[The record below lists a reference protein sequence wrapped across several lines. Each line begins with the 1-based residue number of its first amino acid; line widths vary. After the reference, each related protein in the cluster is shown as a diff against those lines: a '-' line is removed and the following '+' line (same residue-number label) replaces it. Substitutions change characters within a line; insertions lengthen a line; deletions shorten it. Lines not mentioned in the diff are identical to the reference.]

1 MHTLHTHDP
10 SALKCLLTEDLYLIS
25 KNKDLIEEKNGE
37 SMESDLSAISKTP
50 TTEKNDLYFDYLG
63 ENNTYFLILIED
75 KKHPQIAPTTLET
88 LLKIMHAK
96 GLALKDLAILNSANY
111 PNVCF
116 DDLKAFFACAKIV
129 LLGINPQQLGLPP
142 TLAANQP
149 EVCHGVKIMASYS
162 LAEMDAN
169 QDRKREFWNVMKKF

>member
-1 MHTLHTHDP
+1 MHTLRTNNP

-25 KNKDLIEEKNGE
+25 KSKDLIEEKEGK
-37 SMESDLSAISKTP
+37 SMGTDLSDGSKTQ
-50 TTEKNDLYFDYLG
+50 TTEKKDLYFDYLG

-75 KKHPQIAPTTLET
+75 KKHPQIASTTLET

-111 PNVCF
+111 PNARIE
-116 DDLKAFFACAKIV
+116 DLKAFFACTKLA
-129 LLGINPQQLGLPP
+129 LLGINPQQLGLPS
-142 TLAANQP
+142 LAANQP
-149 EVCHGVKIMASYS
+149 EVCQNVKIMASYS

-169 QDRKREFWNVMKKF
+169 QDKKREFWNVMKKF